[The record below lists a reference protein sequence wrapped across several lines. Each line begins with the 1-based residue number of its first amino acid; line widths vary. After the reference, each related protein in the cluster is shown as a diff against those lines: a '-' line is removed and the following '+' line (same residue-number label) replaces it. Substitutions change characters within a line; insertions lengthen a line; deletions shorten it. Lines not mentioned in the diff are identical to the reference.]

1 MSQANVSYSPLY
13 NSNAAQSL
21 GMAQGLG
28 QAIGGTGGA
37 MNQWQAQAQTQAY
50 SQMQQQ
56 AYAHVQSKSP
66 RWMFNG
72 KFMNFN
78 EFVDV
83 VFPEDTPE
91 KTMFILKHSGD
102 DK

>member
-1 MSQANVSYSPLY
+1 MSQANVSYSPYQQGL
-13 NSNAAQSL
+13 SNINPAYGGFGSA
-21 GMAQGLG
+21 LG
-28 QAIGGTGGA
+28 QAIGGT
-37 MNQWQAQAQTQAY
+37 QWQAQAQAQAY

-56 AYAHVQSKSP
+56 AYAHVQSKTP
-66 RWMFNG
+66 RWMFKG

-78 EFVDV
+78 EFVDA

>member
-28 QAIGGTGGA
+28 QAIGGGA
-37 MNQWQAQAQTQAY
+37 MNQWQAQSQAQMSSAY
-50 SQMQQQ
+50 AAQ
-56 AYAHVQSKSP
+56 AYAQIQRKAP
-66 RWMFNG
+66 KWMFDG
-72 KFMNFN
+72 KMMSFK
-78 EFVDV
+78 EFVDA